1 MNGATQLAMFRVCM
15 ATSISDLI
23 FWICAAAIL
32 VAQVMILRSTRRG
45 MLIGPASARTP
56 LEWAFAVGPAVAVIL
71 LLIATW
77 RTMHPASIL
86 LHTVPV
92 TSGAAT

>member
-1 MNGATQLAMFRVCM
+1 MQKANLIVCM

-56 LEWAFAVGPAVAVIL
+56 LEWAFAVGPAVAVLL
-71 LLIATW
+71 LLIVTW
-77 RTMHPASIL
+77 RTMHPTSML

-92 TSGAAT
+92 ASGAAS

>member
-45 MLIGPASARTP
+45 MIIGPASARTP

>member
-1 MNGATQLAMFRVCM
+1 M

-32 VAQVMILRSTRRG
+32 VAQIMILRSTRRG

-56 LEWAFAVGPAVAVIL
+56 LEWAFAVGPAFAVLL

-77 RTMHPASIL
+77 RTMHPASLL
-86 LHTVPV
+86 LHTAPV
-92 TSGAAT
+92 APGAVS

>member
-1 MNGATQLAMFRVCM
+1 M
-15 ATSISDLI
+15 ATSMSDLI

-32 VAQVMILRSTRRG
+32 VAQIMILRSTRRG

-56 LEWAFAVGPAVAVIL
+56 LEWAFAVGPAVAVLL
-71 LLIATW
+71 LLIVTW
-77 RTMHPASIL
+77 RTMHPTSML

-92 TSGAAT
+92 ASGAAS

>member
-1 MNGATQLAMFRVCM
+1 M

-32 VAQVMILRSTRRG
+32 VAQIMILRSTRRG

-56 LEWAFAVGPAVAVIL
+56 LEWAFAVGPAFAVLL

-77 RTMHPASIL
+77 RTMHPASML
-86 LHTVPV
+86 LHTVPIAR
-92 TSGAAT
+92 GAVS

>member
-1 MNGATQLAMFRVCM
+1 MQKANLMVCM

-56 LEWAFAVGPAVAVIL
+56 LEWAFAVGPAVAVLL
-71 LLIATW
+71 LLIVTW
-77 RTMHPASIL
+77 RTMHPTSML

-92 TSGAAT
+92 ASGAAS

>member
-1 MNGATQLAMFRVCM
+1 M
-15 ATSISDLI
+15 ATSVSDLI

-32 VAQVMILRSTRRG
+32 AAQVMILRSTRRG

-56 LEWAFAVGPAVAVIL
+56 LEWAFAVGPAIAVLL

-77 RTMHPASIL
+77 RTMHPSSIQ
-86 LHTVPV
+86 LHSVPLTNGV
-92 TSGAAT
+92 SS

>member
-1 MNGATQLAMFRVCM
+1 MQKANLIVSM

-23 FWICAAAIL
+23 FWICAATIL

-56 LEWAFAVGPAVAVIL
+56 LEWAFAVGPAVAMLL

-77 RTMHPASIL
+77 RTMHPASML

-92 TSGAAT
+92 ASGAAS

>member
-1 MNGATQLAMFRVCM
+1 M

-32 VAQVMILRSTRRG
+32 VAQIMILRSTRRG

-56 LEWAFAVGPAVAVIL
+56 LEWAFAVGPAFAVLL

-77 RTMHPASIL
+77 RTMHPASML
-86 LHTVPV
+86 LHIVPIAR
-92 TSGAAT
+92 GAVS